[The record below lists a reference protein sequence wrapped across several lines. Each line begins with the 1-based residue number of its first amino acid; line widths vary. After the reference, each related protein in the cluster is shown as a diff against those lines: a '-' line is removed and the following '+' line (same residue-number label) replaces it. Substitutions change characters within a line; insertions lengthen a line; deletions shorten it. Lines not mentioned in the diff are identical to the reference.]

1 MPYTI
6 DHGSNS
12 RRQAVADWLF
22 GLDLV
27 SPALREKIVT
37 AWVTTWSSSPYA
49 ELAEMPYSPG
59 APHYRLEW
67 HVNDVTR
74 NGLDLA
80 RRAAA
85 DWGKPLDMDVLVPIL
100 ILHDVDK
107 PLMYV
112 RESADK
118 VVYSQLYHEL
128 QHGVAGAMLLRELG
142 FDHIVVSSVATLHLR
157 ECTIQNARPGVF
169 EDGIAVLDP
178 GADGLPPLPDV
189 PPPEAQEI
197 PAHWAPRP
205 SAEAPV

>member
-1 MPYTI
+1 MSNQPYTI
-6 DHGSNS
+6 DHTSNS
-12 RRQAVADWLF
+12 RRRAVEDWLF

-27 SPALREKIVT
+27 TPDLREKIVT
-37 AWVTTWSSSPYA
+37 AWVSTWSSSPYA
-49 ELAEMPYSPG
+49 ELSEMPYSPG

-85 DWGKPLDMDVLVPIL
+85 DWGKTVDNNVLVPIL

-118 VVYSQLYHEL
+118 VTYSKLSHEL
-128 QHGVAGAMLLRELG
+128 QHGVVGAMLLKELG
-142 FDHIVVSSVATLHLR
+142 FDHTIISTVALHAGNSPFHGR
-157 ECTIQNARPGVF
+157 NHEAY
-169 EDGIAVLDP
+169 VLHY
-178 GADGLPPLPDV
+178 ADYFATDHAIMLEGPDKE
-189 PPPEAQEI
+189 PYYQK
-197 PAHWAPRP
+197 HWR
-205 SAEAPV
+205 

>member
-1 MPYTI
+1 VI

-12 RRQAVADWLF
+12 RRKAVEEWLF

-27 SPALREKIVT
+27 TPALREKIVT
-37 AWVTTWSSSPYA
+37 AWVSTWSSSPYA

-59 APHYRLEW
+59 APNYRLEW

-85 DWGKPLDMDVLVPIL
+85 DWGKPLDMDVLMPVL

-112 RESADK
+112 RGADGK
-118 VVYSQLYHEL
+118 VGYSKLYHEL
-128 QHGVAGAMLLRELG
+128 AHGVAGAMLLKELG
-142 FDHIVVSSVATLHLR
+142 FDHAIVSAVSLHAGNAPYHARTHEAYVLHYADYFATDHALML
-157 ECTIQNARPGVF
+157 EPG
-169 EDGIAVLDP
+169 EKEP
-178 GADGLPPLPDV
+178 YY
-189 PPPEAQEI
+189 QK
-197 PAHWAPRP
+197 HWR
-205 SAEAPV
+205 